1 MPLGASAAIG
11 GIQALSGLAQ
21 GLIGSAR
28 ARRTQ
33 RELENLQTPQEQQN
47 AAVNNFYQSANAN
60 PYDSALFKMQQQNAG
75 RAMVNGLRGAQD
87 RHGAL
92 SVVGN
97 LVRGQNDA
105 LLRAGATAEQQQQ
118 QRLAQATGFKVRDDQ
133 RLFDINKM
141 MPYQKKFGL
150 LAQKASGANQLANAG
165 WKNLFGG
172 LQTAAMGGMGGA
184 ASGGGVGSGSE
195 QLMQYSAPTMNVN
208 NSMLSYKPIGQ

>member
-1 MPLGASAAIG
+1 MPLGAGAIVG
-11 GIQALSGLAQ
+11 GVQALGGMLQ
-21 GLIGSAR
+21 GIIGSSR

-33 RELENLQTPQEQQN
+33 RELENLQTPTEQSN
-47 AAVNNFYQSANAN
+47 AAVNNLYAGANAD
-60 PYDSALFKMQQQNAG
+60 PYSSSFYKMQQQNAG
-75 RAMVNGLRGAQD
+75 RATVNGLRGAQD
-87 RHGAL
+87 RRGGLAI
-92 SVVGN
+92 VGN

-172 LQTAAMGGMGGA
+172 LQTAAMGGV
-184 ASGGGVGSGSE
+184 GGGGKSSGTPN
-195 QLMQYSAPTMNVN
+195 Y
-208 NSMLSYKPIGQ
+208 LSYGEGE

>member
-1 MPLGASAAIG
+1 MPLGAGAVIG
-11 GIQALSGLAQ
+11 GIQAVGGLVQ

-33 RELENLQTPQEQQN
+33 RELENLQTPTEQSN
-47 AAVNNFYQSANAN
+47 ASVNNLYQSANAN
-60 PYDSALFKMQQQNAG
+60 PYDTAMFKFQQQQAG
-75 RAMVNGLRGAQD
+75 RTTANALQGAQD
-87 RHGAL
+87 RRGGLA
-92 SVVGN
+92 VVGN

-105 LLRAGATAEQQQQ
+105 LLRAGATAQQQQQ

-172 LQTAAMGGMGGA
+172 LQTAAMGGMGGSKPTA
-184 ASGGGVGSGSE
+184 A
-195 QLMQYSAPTMNVN
+195 P
-208 NSMLSYKPIGQ
+208 SYGQGEF